1 MSLQEGMTPFHPTA
15 YGMHNLFN
23 RQQLLLRRASTMPN
37 FVEQDDDNACQEDEM
52 EKGGVQYQ
60 TA

>member
-1 MSLQEGMTPFHPTA
+1 MTPFHPTA

-37 FVEQDDDNACQEDEM
+37 FVEQDDDDACQEDEM
-52 EKGGVQYQ
+52 EKGRVQYQ

>member
-1 MSLQEGMTPFHPTA
+1 MTPFHPTA
-15 YGMHNLFN
+15 YGMHNLLN

-37 FVEQDDDNACQEDEM
+37 FVEEEDASQEDEM
-52 EKGGVQYQ
+52 EMGRLQHQ